1 MIQVMQLQEFL
12 ENCETLV
19 GEDVDSPIEVQEN
32 QKTIFFAVSPEFF
45 EFYKKVVNAV
55 QNS

>member
-1 MIQVMQLQEFL
+1 MIQVMQLKKFL

-19 GEDVDSPIEVQEN
+19 SAEVDSPIEVQED

-45 EFYKKVVNAV
+45 EFYKRLIKAV
-55 QNS
+55 QTE

>member
-45 EFYKKVVNAV
+45 EFYKKVVTAV
-55 QNS
+55 QTE

>member
-1 MIQVMQLQEFL
+1 MIQVIELQEFL

-19 GEDVDSPIEVQEN
+19 SADVDSPIEVQEN

-45 EFYKKVVNAV
+45 EFYKKVVTAV
-55 QNS
+55 QTE